1 MKYRFIFTAWFDR
14 NLKSLR
20 KHNPR
25 LRSDFESF
33 LKSFDAEA
41 HRMIP
46 RTGGARKARMSAKSR
61 GKRGGYRVVY
71 YLVLEN
77 TVWFL
82 TIYDKVQKENLSPEE
97 EKLIQG
103 LIQKIQIAEER
114 GLSFERTEQSPQQ
127 D

>member
-1 MKYRFIFTAWFDR
+1 MAYRFIFTAWFDR

-20 KHNPR
+20 KHNPD

-33 LKSFDAEA
+33 LQSFDAET
-41 HRMIP
+41 HLIIP
-46 RTGGARKARMSAKSR
+46 RTGGARKARMSAKGR

-77 TVWFL
+77 SVWLL

-97 EKLIQG
+97 EKIIQG
-103 LIQKIQIAEER
+103 LIQKIR
-114 GLSFERTEQSPQQ
+114 GS
-127 D
+127 

>member
-1 MKYRFIFTAWFDR
+1 MAYRFVFTAWFDR

-20 KHNPR
+20 KHNPS

-33 LKSFDAEA
+33 LQSFDAEA
-41 HRMIP
+41 HPIIP
-46 RTGGARKARMSAKSR
+46 RTGGARKARMSAKGR

-77 TVWFL
+77 VVWLL

-97 EKLIQG
+97 EKIIQG
-103 LIQKIQIAEER
+103 LIQKMR
-114 GLSFERTEQSPQQ
+114 GS
-127 D
+127 